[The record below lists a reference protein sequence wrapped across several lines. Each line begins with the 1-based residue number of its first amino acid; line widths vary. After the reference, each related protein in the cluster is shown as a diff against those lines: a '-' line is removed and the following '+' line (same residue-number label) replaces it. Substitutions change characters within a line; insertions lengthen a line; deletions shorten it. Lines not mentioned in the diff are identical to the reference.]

1 VSARSRSIHARRGGS
16 GLRGM
21 PAVSTKSEMK
31 ERADFLIGY
40 LIGVESLYPHV
51 RVAPLRF
58 KPQVVR
64 CSCE

>member
-40 LIGVESLYPHV
+40 LIGVEYISARSRCTV
-51 RVAPLRF
+51 TIQTAGR
-58 KPQVVR
+58 QVFL
-64 CSCE
+64 